1 MRQSSIVIH
10 RGKKEEKYEL
20 YVEDYVISFLKK
32 KRRRRRNRSFS
43 TDAERR
49 TAGNILS
56 TGPVWT
62 GIRPYLTNMSC

>member
-32 KRRRRRNRSFS
+32 KEKTQEEQILFYG
-43 TDAERR
+43 